1 MKKNHRLMLI
11 ILIIGI
17 IFLIIGYLTGDIS
30 DISFWLF

>member
-17 IFLIIGYLTGDIS
+17 VFLIIGYLTGEIS
-30 DISFWLF
+30 DIYFWSF